1 VLRARRFSE
10 AKRADIYFHISKA
23 SSVLSMML
31 SMDDSS
37 DRSEENDN
45 WSTRLQDW
53 LATSRSDD
61 PWNGVGR
68 EDMLSAHSDRF
79 RSATG
84 GGASAPP
91 EKIWSSAP
99 STKQS
104 PRLQDWLT
112 ADASKDT
119 YAAGKNN
126 KVLKERQSALYTEI
140 DEILTAFQMNRAML
154 DLMDQGTDSES
165 PE

>member
-1 VLRARRFSE
+1 VLRARRVSE
-10 AKRADIYFHISKA
+10 AKRADIYLHISKA
-23 SSVLSMML
+23 SSVSSMML

-37 DRSEENDN
+37 DRSEQNN
-45 WSTRLQDW
+45 TWSIRLQDW

-61 PWNGVGR
+61 PWNDVGR
-68 EDMLSAHSDRF
+68 EDMMAAHSDGF
-79 RSATG
+79 RSASG
-84 GGASAPP
+84 GGAPGLP

-104 PRLQDWLT
+104 PRLQDWLA

-126 KVLKERQSALYTEI
+126 KVLKERQSALYAEI

-154 DLMDQGTDSES
+154 ALMDQGTNSES
-165 PE
+165 SE